1 MSADVDTAALGRLSL
16 RTWTGEPVLVSAA
29 WAERPAVMVWLRHFG

>member
-1 MSADVDTAALGRLSL
+1 MTVDTAALGQFSL
-16 RTWTGEPVLVSAA
+16 RTWKGEAVQVASA